1 MTITELESRL
11 ESLER
16 DVAHLK
22 ALAAHAP
29 EPGAWRTTIGM
40 FDKDPEFAE
49 VIRLGREIRQQE
61 REGEG
66 K

>member
-1 MTITELESRL
+1 MTTTELESRL

-16 DVAHLK
+16 DVARLK
-22 ALAAHAP
+22 ALATNSP

-40 FDKDPEFAE
+40 FDNDPEFAE
-49 VIRLGREIRQQE
+49 VIRLGREFRKQE

-66 K
+66 E